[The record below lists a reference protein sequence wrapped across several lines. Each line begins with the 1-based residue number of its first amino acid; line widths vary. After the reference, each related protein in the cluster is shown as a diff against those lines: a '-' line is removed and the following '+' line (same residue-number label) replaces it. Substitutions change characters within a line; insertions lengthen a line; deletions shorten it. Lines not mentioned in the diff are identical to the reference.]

1 MCLWVNEWVQFSRTT
16 SNHGKYGLHQETTKK
31 ERLIELFEQKRP
43 PLVLCFLVC
52 MVTESNKYIVP
63 PFIQWSK
70 WVHSLFWSFWQG
82 PHPLWKYFHSLQAR
96 EMFSSHQ
103 RSYQT
108 VQARL
113 SLKISLYALLWN
125 KIRLIEVVHFWSGT
139 ETVIPGLLPVFGT
152 WVCSI
157 FCGLTWT
164 RANGSSS
171 KRLKNLGSFGPMC
184 AHRLTP
190 SPGISRCLWTAAR
203 LWLEDQR
210 NWGKRTN
217 QTSWRITL
225 SSGSLTRKL

>member
-1 MCLWVNEWVQFSRTT
+1 MCLLVNEWVQFSGTT
-16 SNHGKYGLHQETTKK
+16 SNHGKYGPHPETTKR

-43 PLVLCFLVC
+43 PLVLCLLVC

-82 PHPLWKYFHSLQAR
+82 PHPQWEYFHSTQAR

-113 SLKISLYALLWN
+113 SLKSSLYALLWI

-139 ETVIPGLLPVFGT
+139 ETVIPGLLLVFGT
-152 WVCSI
+152 WAAFSY
-157 FCGLTWT
+157 GLTWT

-184 AHRLTP
+184 AHRF
-190 SPGISRCLWTAAR
+190 PGISRCL
-203 LWLEDQR
+203 
-210 NWGKRTN
+210 
-217 QTSWRITL
+217 
-225 SSGSLTRKL
+225 